1 MYLKRLFEGRKKLHK
16 TFCWSTSKE
25 CENKKQ
31 TSFIFD
37 FCLNYLC
44 VSSTPYFALSSI
56 IQLTTTY
63 SKSTIEI
70 LQNEVKYVQS

>member
-37 FCLNYLC
+37 FC
-44 VSSTPYFALSSI
+44 V
-56 IQLTTTY
+56 LTT
-63 SKSTIEI
+63 
-70 LQNEVKYVQS
+70 YV